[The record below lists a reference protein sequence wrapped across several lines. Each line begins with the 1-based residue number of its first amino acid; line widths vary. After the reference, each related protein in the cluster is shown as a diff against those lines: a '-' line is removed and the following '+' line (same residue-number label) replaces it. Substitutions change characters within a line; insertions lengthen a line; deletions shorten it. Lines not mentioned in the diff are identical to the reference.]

1 MELLKDKHVLIVGV
15 LNTHSIAYG
24 IAEAMYQAG
33 AKLAFSYQ
41 NERVRDRVAAI
52 AEQFH
57 SDLVLP
63 CDVSS
68 DEQIEQLFVS
78 LRQHWDRLDILVH
91 AVAYAPS
98 DQLEGSYVD
107 SVTREGFKIAHEI
120 SSYSLAGL
128 AKAAKPMMLG
138 HHGAILTLTHLGGE
152 KSLVNYNI
160 MGLAKAS
167 LECNVRYLASS
178 LGPDG
183 IRVNAISAGAIKT
196 LASSGIKDFRK
207 MLAYGEQVAPL
218 RRNVTQKE
226 VGMVAAFLCSE
237 CASGI
242 TGEIVHVDA
251 GLNTVAFPGIEL
263 FV

>member
-1 MELLKDKHVLIVGV
+1 MGILSNKRALIVGV
-15 LNTHSIAYG
+15 LNSHSIAYG
-24 IAEAMYQAG
+24 IAEAMRNEG
-33 AKLAFSYQ
+33 AELALSYQ
-41 NERVRDRVAAI
+41 NERVKDKVEALAKQLGASI
-52 AEQFH
+52 
-57 SDLVLP
+57 VLP
-63 CDVSS
+63 CDVSN
-68 DEQIEQLFVS
+68 DDQINGLFTG
-78 LRQHWDRLDILVH
+78 LKQHWDHLDILVH
-91 AVAYAPS
+91 AVAFAPS

-107 SVTREGFKIAHEI
+107 AVTREGFRIAHDI

-138 HHGAILTLTHLGGE
+138 RAGAILTLTHLGGE

-178 LGPDG
+178 LGPDN

-207 MLAYGEQVAPL
+207 MLSYGEQVAPL
-218 RRNVTQKE
+218 RRNVTQQE
-226 VGMVAAFLCSE
+226 VGQVAAFLCSDQ
-237 CASGI
+237 ASAM